1 MSIDQAAVDRFVFA
15 LRPPVIAVTTH
26 FEGRDN
32 GQIVLSGQAGSIVP
46 DAMRFSVNICKPNF
60 THDLVAQ
67 SGIFALHL
75 LRSDSDEALANSLE
89 IVKALGGHSGHDG
102 DKMGGLRVKR
112 GVTGA
117 PILAD
122 ALSVV
127 ECRVVK
133 AFDCEEMTLFL
144 GDVVGCEKMAGGLP
158 LDVARLWTTLPKEW
172 VEEYEHR
179 HTSGLMAAS
188 RKARGLV

>member
-26 FEGRDN
+26 FEDRDN
-32 GQIVLSGQAGSIVP
+32 GQIVLSGQAGSIIP
-46 DAMRFSVNICKPNF
+46 DEMRFSVNICKPNF

-67 SGIFALHL
+67 SGVFALHL
-75 LRSDSDEALANSLE
+75 LRRDSDEALANSLE

-112 GVTGA
+112 GVTGV

-133 AFDCEEMTLFL
+133 AFDCEEITLFL

-158 LDVARLWTTLPKEW
+158 LDVTRLWTTLPKEW
-172 VEEYEHR
+172 VKEYEHR

>member
-26 FEGRDN
+26 FEDRDN
-32 GQIVLSGQAGSIVP
+32 GQIVLSGQAGSIIP

-67 SGIFALHL
+67 SGVFALHL

-112 GVTGA
+112 GVTGV

-122 ALSVV
+122 VV

-133 AFDCEEMTLFL
+133 AFDCEEITLFL